1 MIFEL
6 AIGLGLA
13 ILLIAFL
20 AEYIDSTLGMGYG
33 TTLTPI
39 LLLLGFEP
47 LQVVPAI
54 LLSESLTGVFAGLMH
69 HKVKNVD
76 FRPKTMNPYRI
87 FEATQQLGIAETF
100 ERGLPRHLKVALLIA
115 FCSIFGSLFA
125 VFVAVNIPA
134 FYLKLYI
141 GLLVLVIGIVI
152 LATLNKEYG
161 FSWKKITGLSLI
173 ASFNKGMSG
182 GGYGPVVTGGQLLS
196 GVDGKN
202 AIGITSLA
210 EGLTCIVAVIA
221 YLYTN
226 SIIDW
231 ILAPYLV
238 TGAVLSVPFAAISV
252 KKIDTKKFKVIVGVA
267 TLVLGVFTLW
277 KVLV

>member
-1 MIFEL
+1 MLFEL
-6 AIGLGLA
+6 AIGIGLT
-13 ILLIAFL
+13 IVLIAFL

-39 LLLLGFEP
+39 LLLSGFEP
-47 LQVVPAI
+47 IQVVPAI

-76 FRPKTMNPYRI
+76 FKPRTMNPHTI
-87 FEATQQLGIAETF
+87 FAATRRLGIAESF

-141 GLLVLVIGIVI
+141 GLLVLTIGIVI
-152 LATLNKEYG
+152 LATMNKQYG
-161 FSWKKITGLSLI
+161 FSWKKIVGLSLI

-196 GVDGKN
+196 GVEGKN

-221 YLYTN
+221 YLYLNNT
-226 SIIDW
+226 IDW
-231 ILAPYLV
+231 VLAPYLV

-252 KKIDTKKFKVIVGVA
+252 KKIDTHKFKIIVGVA
-267 TLVLGVFTLW
+267 TLVLGVATLW
-277 KVLV
+277 NVLM